1 MSFLIPGRPIDRAAF
16 GPLTGCSFEDVSCRA
31 SLVLVREPVAT
42 AAAPRNTSHC
52 ERLELLRRHKVRA
65 TRSPTS
71 QQYRVQ
77 AEEYR
82 FQAETFRDPQT
93 QAQTLRL
100 AEIYERKAMQAEKW
114 GNAGEEDN
122 GEP

>member
-1 MSFLIPGRPIDRAAF
+1 VSRIVSF
-16 GPLTGCSFEDVSCRA
+16 GPRTSRNGRSTAKYVSLRFLT
-31 SLVLVREPVAT
+31 LT
-42 AAAPRNTSHC
+42 Q
-52 ERLELLRRHKVRA
+52 RLELLRRHKVRA
-65 TRSPTS
+65 ARLPTS

-122 GEP
+122 GQP